1 MNLTDF
7 TGNTTVCKLI
17 DSLRNEGIHLRQFS
31 DVMDNQGNQYVELV
45 QEGGGVLGIALTGYT
60 WVLEQMGLRFAG
72 LAGTSAG
79 SINAL
84 MLAALGDIS
93 QPKSE
98 RIIAELARKNL
109 FDLMDGT
116 TDARAFIRA
125 LTGKT
130 RRIILAWKAWQIV
143 DDLYEHLGLNPG
155 DEFTR
160 WITGFLISQGIR
172 TWDDLHQKFAALPS
186 GLSIREG
193 VNQSVEGILPRLAI
207 IAADIT
213 TGTKAEFPAMA
224 ELYWSDPAKVNPA
237 LFVRASVAV
246 PYFFRP
252 LRIGSV
258 PRGENAVAKW
268 KSLAA
273 YSGPIPRQVYLVDGG
288 TMSNFPVNVFHQYG
302 SVPRMPTFGVRL
314 GDDRNSTNHI
324 SNPLNLFGSLFNS
337 VRNLHDYDFILKHP
351 DYSMLIGKIDVG
363 HHGWLDFSLSDDAK
377 LDLFIRGAQGAA
389 RFLESFNW
397 KDYKQVREKLI
408 YKPVDRQSQA
418 TMERFYPSSTK
429 S

>member
-7 TGNTTVCKLI
+7 IGNPTISKLI
-17 DSLRNEGIHLRQFS
+17 EKLRGEGIHTRQFS
-31 DVMDNQGNQYVELV
+31 DVTDSHGNQYVELV

-60 WVLEQMGLRFAG
+60 WVLEKMGLRFAG

-93 QPKSE
+93 QPKTE

-109 FDLMDGT
+109 FNLVDGT
-116 TDARAFIRA
+116 SDVQTFVRA

-130 RRIILAWKAWQIV
+130 RRIALAWKAWQIV

-160 WITGFLISQGIR
+160 WISGFLSEQGIR
-172 TWDDLHQKFAALPS
+172 SWDDLQQKFSHLPDD
-186 GLSIREG
+186 LQIRER
-193 VNQSVEGILPRLAI
+193 VDQPVYVIKPRLAI

-213 TGTKAEFPAMA
+213 TETKVEFPAMSP
-224 ELYWSDPAKVNPA
+224 LYWTDPGKVNPA

-252 LRIGSV
+252 LRIRPV
-258 PRGENAVAKW
+258 PRGEKAVANW

-273 YSGPIPRQVYLVDGG
+273 YTGPIPRQIYLVDGG

-302 SVPRMPTFGVRL
+302 AVPRMPTFGVRL
-314 GDDRNSTNHI
+314 RDDRNTLNEI
-324 SNPLNLFGSLFNS
+324 TNPLNMFAALFNS
-337 VRNLHDYDFILKHP
+337 VRHLHDYDFILRHP

-377 LDLFIRGAQGAA
+377 ADLFVRGAEGAA
-389 RFLESFNW
+389 RFLRTFNW
-397 KDYKQVREKLI
+397 KEYKKIRENLMI
-408 YKPVDRQSQA
+408 SSSGRQSHA
-418 TMERFYPSSTK
+418 TRAVY
-429 S
+429 

>member
-1 MNLTDF
+1 MNLADF
-7 TGNTTVCKLI
+7 TGNSTVSKLI
-17 DSLRNEGIHLRQFS
+17 DMLRNEGIHTRQFS
-31 DVMDNQGNQYVELV
+31 DVTDSRGNQYVELV

-98 RIIAELARKNL
+98 RIITELARKNL
-109 FDLMDGT
+109 FDLVDGT
-116 TDARAFIRA
+116 SGARAFIRA

-130 RRIILAWKAWQIV
+130 RRIALAWKAWQVV

-160 WITGFLISQGIR
+160 WISNFLTEQGIR
-172 TWDDLHQKFAALPS
+172 TWNELHQRFSLLPADWYV
-186 GLSIREG
+186 REG
-193 VNQSVEGILPRLAI
+193 VGQPVQGIEPRLAI

-213 TGTKAEFPAMA
+213 TETKVEFPAMA
-224 ELYWSDPAKVNPA
+224 SLYWSDPGKVNPA

-258 PRGENAVAKW
+258 PRGEHAVSNW

-273 YSGPIPRQVYLVDGG
+273 YTGPVPRQVFLVDGG
-288 TMSNFPVNVFHQYG
+288 MMSNFPVNVFHQYG
-302 SVPRMPTFGVRL
+302 LVPRMPTFGVRL
-314 GDDRNSTNHI
+314 GDDRNTLNKI
-324 SNPLNLFGSLFNS
+324 TNPLNMFGALFNS
-337 VRNLHDYDFILKHP
+337 VRHLHDYDFILRHP

-377 LDLFIRGAQGAA
+377 ADLFIRGAEGAA
-389 RFLESFNW
+389 SFLRKFNW
-397 KDYKQVREKLI
+397 KDYKKVRETRI
-408 YKPVDRQSQA
+408 SIPVERQSHA
-418 TMERFYPSSTK
+418 TSVWY
-429 S
+429 

>member
-7 TGNTTVCKLI
+7 TGNATVSKLI
-17 DSLRNEGIHLRQFS
+17 ETLRSEGIHNRQFS
-31 DVMDNQGNQYVELV
+31 DVTDSRGNQYVELV

-79 SINAL
+79 SVNAL

-93 QPKSE
+93 RPKSE
-98 RIIAELARKNL
+98 RIISELARKNL
-109 FDLMDGT
+109 FDLVDGT
-116 TDARAFIRA
+116 SGARAFIKA

-130 RRIILAWKAWQIV
+130 RRITLAWKSWQVV

-160 WITGFLISQGIR
+160 WISSFLSEQGIL
-172 TWDDLHQKFAALPS
+172 TWDDMHQKFSPLPAD
-186 GLSIREG
+186 LYIREG
-193 VNQSVEGILPRLAI
+193 TGQTDHKITPRLAV

-213 TGTKAEFPAMA
+213 TETKVEFPAMA
-224 ELYWSDPAKVNPA
+224 ALYWTDPGKVNPA

-252 LRIGSV
+252 LRIGLV
-258 PRGENAVAKW
+258 PRGDNAAANW

-273 YSGPIPRQVYLVDGG
+273 YTGPIPRQVYLVDGG
-288 TMSNFPVNVFHQYG
+288 TMSNFPVNVFHQYR

-314 GDDRNSTNHI
+314 RDDRNTLNKI
-324 SNPLNLFGSLFNS
+324 TNPLNMFGALFNS
-337 VRNLHDYDFILKHP
+337 VRHLHDYDFILRHP

-377 LDLFIRGAQGAA
+377 ADLFIRGAEGAA
-389 RFLESFNW
+389 RFLRTFNW
-397 KDYKQVREKLI
+397 SDYKKIRENLM
-408 YKPVDRQSQA
+408 VSSSGRQGHA
-418 TMERFYPSSTK
+418 TREEHLPSMS
-429 S
+429 